1 MKFIFVILTFSFLNF
16 SAIAQEEEA
25 PPAKEATQADWFSP
39 GCPTCPK
46 LLIPGSANLGNSKG
60 VFRPGE
66 KAKLKKK
73 KAGVSK

>member
-1 MKFIFVILTFSFLNF
+1 MKFIFVILTFSLLNF
-16 SAIAQEEEA
+16 SAFADEETT
-25 PPAKEATQADWFSP
+25 PSKETTQADWFSP

-60 VFRPGE
+60 VFRPGD
-66 KAKLKKK
+66 KSKLKKK